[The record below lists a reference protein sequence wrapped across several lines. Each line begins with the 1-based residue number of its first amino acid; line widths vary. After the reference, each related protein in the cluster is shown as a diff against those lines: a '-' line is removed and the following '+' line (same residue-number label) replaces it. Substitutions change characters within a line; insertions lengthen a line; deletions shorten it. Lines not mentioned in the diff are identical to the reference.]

1 MGVETALIVAATV
14 GAGASVMSGMQQREI
29 SKGQAKQ
36 AEADANAAKGEAQ
49 VRADMIRKITQQKAA
64 SARAAIAA
72 GGGSLDSA
80 TASLINKDIVQRGEV
95 DALIGVNDS
104 MDTAS
109 RLRAQASSLRTAG
122 SQAAVAGVVNAGTT
136 ALGTY
141 AGYKAGWYGKH
152 KADVT
157 TGVTAG
163 VTD

>member
-49 VRADMIRKITQQKAA
+49 VRADMIRKNTQQKAA

-80 TASLINKDIVQRGEV
+80 TASLINTDIVKRGEM
-95 DALIGVNDS
+95 DALTGVNDG

-122 SQAAVAGVVNAGTT
+122 NQAAVAGVVNAGTT
-136 ALGTY
+136 ALSTY
-141 AGYKAGWYGKH
+141 AGYQAGWYGNQKT
-152 KADVT
+152 KVA
-157 TGVTAG
+157 A
-163 VTD
+163 